1 MKENEILEE
10 RIDRYLKGSMTDQE
24 REAFESQIEKDSEL
38 HREVELQRSI
48 IWAVRK
54 EQLGKI
60 ILNEEEKISKK
71 TSIRK
76 LAIYFGSIAVAAS
89 LSGVF
94 YLGYLNDCESISNR
108 FYQSYTYTPIPSRG
122 DQVTALT
129 HSDSIF
135 FEALHHLEN
144 GQKKL
149 AITQLESL
157 NNSSAEMLAATNDVV
172 KWYLSLA
179 YLKNAQKKRAKTL
192 LLEITKSAN
201 SEYKTKAEDLLKE
214 L

>member
-10 RIDRYLKGSMTDQE
+10 KIDQYLKGSMTNQE

-38 HREVELQRSI
+38 RREVELQRSI

-54 EQLGKI
+54 EQLEKI
-60 ILNEEEKISKK
+60 IQNEEEKISKK

-76 LAIYFGSIAVAAS
+76 LVIYFGSIAVAAS

-94 YLGYLNDCESISNR
+94 YIGYLNDCESISNR
-108 FYQSYTYTPIPSRG
+108 YYQSYTYTPIPTRG

-179 YLKNAQKKRAKTL
+179 YLKNGQKKRAKTL
-192 LLEITKSAN
+192 LLEIANSAN

>member
-10 RIDRYLKGSMTDQE
+10 KIDQYLKGSMTNQE

-38 HREVELQRSI
+38 RREVELQRAI
-48 IWAVRK
+48 IWTVRK
-54 EQLGKI
+54 EQLEKI
-60 ILNEEEKISKK
+60 IQNEEVNFRKK
-71 TSIRK
+71 TNIRK
-76 LAIYFGSIAVAAS
+76 LVIYFGSMAVAAS

-94 YLGYLNDCESISNR
+94 YLGYLNNCESISNR
-108 FYQSYTYTPIPSRG
+108 YYQSYTYTTLPARG
-122 DQVTALT
+122 DEVLALT

-144 GQKKL
+144 SQKKL

-157 NNSSAEMLAATNDVV
+157 NNSSAEMLGATNDAV

-179 YLKNAQKKRAKTL
+179 YLKNGQKKKAKIL
-192 LLEITKSAN
+192 LHEIVNRAN

>member
-1 MKENEILEE
+1 MKDNEIEE
-10 RIDRYLKGSMTDQE
+10 KIDQYLKGSMTNQE

-38 HREVELQRSI
+38 NREVDLQRAI

-60 ILNEEEKISKK
+60 IQNEEENIRKK
-71 TSIRK
+71 TNIRK
-76 LAIYFGSIAVAAS
+76 LVIYFGSIAVAAS

-94 YLGYLNDCESISNR
+94 YLGYLNNCGSISNR
-108 FYQSYTYTPIPSRG
+108 YYQSYTYTPLPSRG
-122 DQVTALT
+122 DEVSALT
-129 HSDSIF
+129 QSDSIF
-135 FEALHHLEN
+135 FEALHQLEN

-149 AITQLESL
+149 SITQLESL
-157 NNSSAEMLAATNDVV
+157 NNSSAEMLAATNDAV

-179 YLKNAQKKRAKTL
+179 YLKNGQKKRAKTL
-192 LLEITKSAN
+192 LHEIVNRAN